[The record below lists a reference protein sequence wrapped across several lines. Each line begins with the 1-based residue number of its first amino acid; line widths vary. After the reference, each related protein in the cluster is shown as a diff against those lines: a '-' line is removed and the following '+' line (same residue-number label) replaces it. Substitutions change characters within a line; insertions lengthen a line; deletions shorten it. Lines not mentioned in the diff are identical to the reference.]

1 MNKILGLIFLV
12 CIHGIKGCFEEEK
25 MALLEF
31 KAFVKSGGHDADD
44 LLPSWVNLNDPK
56 DDCCKWERVTC
67 DYSTKGHVIELSLN
81 NTRQFD
87 ISSFSIFDPTNSW
100 YLNVSLFQPFKE
112 LRILNL
118 SFNVIAGWIQSKD
131 LASLSTLPKLKR
143 LSLEKNMVNEDII
156 SILGTLPSLT
166 SLDLSDNLL
175 EGPLSKR
182 ELGNLSKVEVLILR
196 NNNLNGSLPIQDLKA
211 FTNLRILD
219 LSWNFF
225 SDGIPQSI
233 RALNYL
239 EALSLSYNQLNGSLP
254 ISGLCRLKRLHE
266 LDLSHNSFDGT
277 LPPCLTNLTSLQLL
291 DVSANLFGGNLPSNL
306 IESLTSLKYIDLSHN
321 HFQGSFSFSSIA
333 SHSRLEVFMLTGYN
347 NSLNI
352 AMQTTGEI
360 NPLFQLKVLVL
371 SDLGL
376 NSIPKF
382 LVYQQQLRAIDL
394 SHNKL
399 KGKLP
404 VWLLANNS
412 QLRFLN
418 LRNNSFT
425 GQFLS
430 PSYTM
435 RNIVWLDL
443 SINQLHGK
451 LPDDFGDKL
460 LSLEYLN
467 LSGNSFEKDLPSSL
481 GKLRNLVQLDL
492 AFNRFSGEVP
502 KELLVGCTM
511 LELLRLSYNRF
522 SGQIFTSEFNLS
534 YLSRLEL
541 NNNRF
546 VGRLS
551 NVKLEILSILDVSNN
566 GLSGPI
572 PSWISNVS
580 WILAMGNNYFSGQI
594 PCEELLSLYFV
605 DLSHNLLS
613 GPLPSCLDFSKITQ
627 IHLEGNNFS
636 GLLQNFL
643 PNSSNTLSVFN
654 LRDNSLSGGIPLQ
667 ISTCVNLRILSLGK
681 NQLSGLIPKTLCL
694 LKKINI
700 MDLSSNSFSGTV
712 PSCFHNL
719 TFGEV
724 VRNYGEA
731 VAQDEIFITNEFTDQ
746 GYLYGVL
753 LKKNLNLHM
762 DMKVSAGQA
771 MHAMHAMH
779 AMIDIV
785 TKNRLSSYKG
795 ESINLM
801 SALDLSCNDLTGEIP
816 QEYGMLSQIH
826 SLNLSHNR
834 LTGPIPVTFSKLGQ
848 IESMDLSYN
857 NLSGEIPPE
866 LANLNFLE
874 VFNVSYNNL
883 SGEIPTTKAQFL
895 TFDKSSYEGNPFLCG
910 LPLAKNCTT
919 ETKLRQVEVPLG
931 ETESKWYE
939 VDHLAFLTCF
949 LPAYLDLQ
957 LSVTDVLPQGHLQS
971 DSISYPN
978 PEDMLE
984 IICATPIAFEP
995 SNLDS
1000 FTWKGSLNDSFS
1012 STSAY
1017 NIARGLHHSP
1027 KRG

>member
-1 MNKILGLIFLV
+1 
-12 CIHGIKGCFEEEK
+12 
-25 MALLEF
+25 
-31 KAFVKSGGHDADD
+31 
-44 LLPSWVNLNDPK
+44 
-56 DDCCKWERVTC
+56 
-67 DYSTKGHVIELSLN
+67 
-81 NTRQFD
+81 
-87 ISSFSIFDPTNSW
+87 
-100 YLNVSLFQPFKE
+100 
-112 LRILNL
+112 
-118 SFNVIAGWIQSKD
+118 
-131 LASLSTLPKLKR
+131 
-143 LSLEKNMVNEDII
+143 MVNEDVI

-166 SLDLSDNLL
+166 SVDLSENQL
-175 EGPLSKR
+175 EGQLSKR

-196 NNNLNGSLPIQDLKA
+196 NNKLNGSLPIQDLKA

-219 LSWNFF
+219 LSWNLF
-225 SDGIPQSI
+225 SDGIPPSI

-254 ISGLCRLKRLHE
+254 ISGFCGFKRLHE

-277 LPPCLTNLTSLQLL
+277 LPPCLTNLASLQLL
-291 DVSANLFGGNLPSNL
+291 DVSANQFGGNLPSNL

-352 AMQTTGEI
+352 AMQTTGGI
-360 NPLFQLKVLVL
+360 NLLFQLKVLVL

-382 LVYQQQLRAIDL
+382 LFHQQQLRAIDL

-404 VWLLANNS
+404 VWLLENNS

-460 LSLEYLN
+460 LSLKYLN
-467 LSGNSFEKDLPSSL
+467 LSGNSFKKDLPSSL
-481 GKLRNLVQLDL
+481 GKLRNLVKLDL

-511 LELLRLSYNRF
+511 LELLRLTNNRF

-534 YLSRLEL
+534 YVSWLEL

-546 VGRLS
+546 TGRLS
-551 NVKLEILSILDVSNN
+551 NVKLERLSIFDVSNN
-566 GLSGPI
+566 DLSGPI

-580 WILAMGNNYFSGQI
+580 WILAMGNNYFNGQI
-594 PCEELLSLYFV
+594 PCEKLLTPYFV
-605 DLSHNLLS
+605 DLSYNLLS
-613 GPLPSCLDFSKITQ
+613 GPPPFCFDFSKITQ

-636 GLLQNFL
+636 GLLQHFL
-643 PNSSNTLSVFN
+643 PNSSSTLSVLN

-667 ISTCVNLRILSLGK
+667 ISTCVNLRHLLLGK
-681 NQLSGLIPKTLCL
+681 NQLSGVIPKTLCL

-724 VRNYGEA
+724 VQNYGET
-731 VAQDEIFITNEFTDQ
+731 VAQDEFLMTNKFTDQ
-746 GYLYGVL
+746 GHLYGVL
-753 LKKNLNLHM
+753 LKKYLNLYI
-762 DMKVSAGQA
+762 DMEGFGQA
-771 MHAMHAMH
+771 V
-779 AMIDIV
+779 IDIV
-785 TKNRLSSYKG
+785 TKNRASSYKG
-795 ESINLM
+795 KSINLM
-801 SALDLSCNDLTGEIP
+801 SALDLSWNDLTGEIP

-834 LTGPIPVTFSKLGQ
+834 LAGRIPVTFSKLGQ

-857 NLSGEIPPE
+857 NLSGEIPTE

-919 ETKLRQVEVPLG
+919 ETKLRQVEAPLA

-939 VDHLAFLTCF
+939 VDPLAFLTCF

-957 LSVTDVLPQGHLQS
+957 LSVTDVPSQGHLQS
-971 DSISYPN
+971 DSISYPI

-984 IICATPIAFEP
+984 TICATPIASEP

-1000 FTWKGSLNDSFS
+1000 FTWKGSLNGSFS

-1017 NIARGLHHSP
+1017 NIARGLHHPP
-1027 KRG
+1027 KRDWQWIWA